1 MKNYFIMF
9 GLGAFAYG
17 LLEVIWR
24 GYSHWTMMIA
34 GGICFI
40 VFSVISEKLS
50 HLHLLYKCILGSLTV
65 TGLELVFGGIFN
77 LIFKLQVWDY
87 SNIPLNLFGQICLLF
102 SVLWGFLSSIAI
114 PASGAV
120 IRRLSTGTFFKPAEG
135 RNNYEL
141 SAQGVGG
148 DRS

>member
-1 MKNYFIMF
+1 MKNYFIIF

-24 GYSHWTMMIA
+24 GYSHWSMMIA

-40 VFSVISEKLS
+40 AFSIISEKLKGVR
-50 HLHLLYKCILGSLTV
+50 LLYKCILGSLTV
-65 TGLELVFGGIFN
+65 TFVELIFGSVFN
-77 LIFKLQVWDY
+77 LMLKMEVWDY

-102 SVLWGFLSSIAI
+102 SVLWGFLSLIAV

-120 IRRLSTGTFFKPAEG
+120 VRKLG
-135 RNNYEL
+135 RKEKSL
-141 SAQGVGG
+141 
-148 DRS
+148 

>member
-24 GYSHWTMMIA
+24 GYSHWSMMIA

-40 VFSVISEKLS
+40 AFSLISEKLKG
-50 HLHLLYKCILGSLTV
+50 LRLLYKCILGSLTV
-65 TGLELVFGGIFN
+65 TSVELIFGSIFN
-77 LIFKLQVWDY
+77 LTLKMEVWDY
-87 SNIPLNLFGQICLLF
+87 SNIPFNFYGQICLLF
-102 SVLWGFLSSIAI
+102 SVLWGFLSLVAV

-120 IRRLSTGTFFKPAEG
+120 IRKLNLAEG
-135 RNNYEL
+135 RNSYEL
-141 SAQGVGG
+141 SAQSLG
-148 DRS
+148 